1 MKKLKSLLIMI
12 AAMSAMMITMIF
24 TVSADETTDL
34 SDLKVYAIDNSGNQ
48 TEVPLD
54 FNSTTYEYNLTVKST
69 VKSIKIEA
77 TAKDSTSQWS
87 VEKDGIN
94 TMMDT
99 GDNLTIV
106 DVTSSTGAVQKYTLN
121 TKKLTEAE
129 DATYKEPSS
138 KKKKTSKKTA
148 TDSTVKVGKNTF
160 TISESFKK
168 SEIPEGFSKST
179 AKYNGNSYTCIKGDV
194 KELTAFY
201 LKGDETSGFYIYD
214 KSQKKFYPM
223 SNIKIK
229 SRMYTIVQPKKV
241 DGIVKAYDKKKVT
254 IIDQEVKAW
263 VLDEDMYLVY
273 AMNWNGDTNLYSYDD
288 NEKCFQ
294 RYLTSSDAN
303 QQSEAA
309 AKAYNN
315 LQKQYNQLVDKYNVL
330 IKILCGLAVVIV
342 ILIFVS
348 INLGISKKEKKIK
361 KTYSEDELKDP
372 KKEKKAQKKAEK
384 KAKKEN
390 KKKKDEDDID
400 SGVSIEEEEA
410 EAKKV
415 AEPSKEEVKEA
426 PEEVEELKEV
436 DIDSDELVDI
446 EKALEAEIANEV
458 AKEIDEPV
466 EELPN
471 DNTITTDA
479 EQIND
484 SAENSAEEVNKSEEI
499 DAYDYSEIDFDDD
512 DDDDDFE
519 FIDLD

>member
-263 VLDEDMYLVY
+263 VLDEDEGMYLVY

-348 INLGISKKEKKIK
+348 INLGIS
-361 KTYSEDELKDP
+361 